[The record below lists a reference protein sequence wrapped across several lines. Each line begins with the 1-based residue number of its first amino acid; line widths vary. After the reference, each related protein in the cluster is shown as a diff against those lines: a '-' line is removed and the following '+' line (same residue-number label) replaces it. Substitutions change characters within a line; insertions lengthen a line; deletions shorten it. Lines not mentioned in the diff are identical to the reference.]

1 MTTAFIRFDEKDEAE
16 GLDEL
21 TAHTRVDAYRG
32 GVYAIPDRFLEFLDK
47 QGYGYRIA
55 TDQEV
60 EAALAAIR
68 RPFATPVQ

>member
-1 MTTAFIRFDEKDEAE
+1 MATAFIRFDEKDEAE

-21 TAHTRVDAYRG
+21 TAHTRVDAFRG
-32 GVYAIPDRFLEFLDK
+32 GIYAIPERFLEVLDK
-47 QGYGYRIA
+47 QNFGYRIA

-68 RPFATPVQ
+68 RPIATPI

>member
-1 MTTAFIRFDEKDEAE
+1 MATAFIRFDEKDEAD

-32 GVYAIPDRFLEFLDK
+32 GVYAIPDQFLEVLKKHGF
-47 QGYGYRIA
+47 GYRIA

-68 RPFATPVQ
+68 RPIAAPVQ